1 MRGGEEKDMTI
12 RLLENENGSPST
24 TLAPRSFR
32 TLMHSTSLF
41 TSHYITLHYVPHLDA
56 QHELFERDAAHL
68 GLGVRREPRVRRE
81 EVNSEPRPH
90 APRAAAA
97 LARGRGGD
105 PDVIEARLRMRK
117 RKESEDAAAGW
128 WGASRDDRSPEKE
141 ERPRQRRGLVGRVR
155 RRRSPLV
162 TRRPSST
169 RVSQE

>member
-12 RLLENENGSPST
+12 RLLENEHGSQST

-41 TSHYITLHYVPHLDA
+41 TLHYITLHYVPHLDA

-97 LARGRGGD
+97 LARGRGGN
-105 PDVIEARLRMRK
+105 PDVIEARLRMIK
-117 RKESEDAAAGW
+117 RKE
-128 WGASRDDRSPEKE
+128 
-141 ERPRQRRGLVGRVR
+141 ERRRRGGLVGRLAQ
-155 RRRSPLV
+155 RSIA
-162 TRRPSST
+162 
-169 RVSQE
+169 